1 MQLTDYMVSFELY
14 RRRNDLGEFF
24 EENLFWAEVCKVTG
38 DYLRLSDAEE
48 LDFLNAIRGKC
59 VEYYDAI
66 QDGSWMRESFS
77 PYEASD
83 LSSKEACLVYLF
95 AYKALCAYAAQDAYE
110 QDAIRHFFP
119 RPLLEATHSRLSDFQ
134 ISDIAKAV
142 KRNPILNGSYP
153 FDWAPQP
160 EVPEKIATEVLEKLT
175 QGYTL
180 FEEMLYFIYLYADR
194 AERESLYHIMY
205 KEYQRLHPQNPR
217 IRMWDRLKTAVEI
230 APLYK
235 KIFFEPLKVPMPE
248 EMKSLLDAKRQQAK
262 SGKTD
267 EELLCD
273 AIQRMLDDKE
283 LKAAVEESDKRGW
296 FPSNRSWKGVYVAY
310 IDFLRVSHQWK
321 SDYYKYPSASE
332 MARIIQGRFPDMV
345 QKEKSL
351 NQEIAPS
358 RSKDVFDDCYIKWN
372 KEGFFEERKFN
383 IQNITNKKHRLI
395 YEYIFCQLCPDFA

>member
-1 MQLTDYMVSFELY
+1 MQLTDYMVRFDLY

-24 EENLFWAEVCKVTG
+24 EENPFWGEVCKVRG

-66 QDGSWMRESFS
+66 QDKSWIYGFL
-77 PYEASD
+77 PYKESD

-95 AYKALCAYAAQDAYE
+95 AYKALCAYAAQDADE
-110 QDAIRHFFP
+110 QDGIKQFFP

-153 FDWAPQP
+153 FDWTPQP

-248 EMKSLLDAKRQQAK
+248 EMKSLLDAKQQQPK

-283 LKAAVEESDKRGW
+283 LKAAVVESDKRGW
-296 FPSNRSWKGVYVAY
+296 FPSNRSWVGVYVAY
-310 IDFLRVSHQWK
+310 IDFLHVSHQLK
-321 SDYYKYPSASE
+321 KGEYKEPSASE
-332 MARIIQGRFPDMV
+332 MARIIQEHFPEMV
-345 QKEKSL
+345 RKEKSL
-351 NQEIAPS
+351 NEEISPS
-358 RSKDVFDDCYIKWN
+358 RSKDVFDKRYIKWDE
-372 KEGFFEERKFN
+372 EGLFKERKFN
-383 IQNITNKKHRLI
+383 IQNKTNKKHRLI